1 MVAAVSKMLEPCVL
15 CSQAPCVL
23 CSHVLGIV
31 LWGVQIILK
40 KFCWHHRH

>member
-1 MVAAVSKMLEPCVL
+1 MVAAVTKMLEP
-15 CSQAPCVL
+15 STEAPCIL

-40 KFCWHHRH
+40 KFCWHHGH